1 MPRTTYQQNYCYT
14 FHIFIAR
21 TWQKDTN
28 EDNQKVEYPI
38 ISLFKTNIAT
48 YATKST
54 KEMEINSTETCTAL
68 KYKTKIAIECQL
80 TGMTQKTG
88 TREKTLRIRIEKSL

>member
-1 MPRTTYQQNYCYT
+1 MAERHQWSQPKGRISNYFTVQNQQC
-14 FHIFIAR
+14 
-21 TWQKDTN
+21 
-28 EDNQKVEYPI
+28 
-38 ISLFKTNIAT
+38 NI
-48 YATKST
+48 ATKST